1 MPWKVSH
8 RSFNL
13 SAFQHSNLNS
23 MDRCYMRKIVVLILL
38 QFVTLWGVAYS
49 QENYRLGPEDEIEI
63 KVWDHED
70 LTRKTRI
77 GLNGS
82 ISYPFI
88 GEIKAGGMTVLELQ
102 KEIER
107 RLSPKY
113 IIDPHVSIAVTEYK
127 SQKFFVVGN
136 VQRPGTYPLTKNIGV
151 VEAISLAGGISSAT
165 GSGSKPTV
173 SGAVAIIVR
182 AIPGGKA
189 DQPRMPDQTPAGQK
203 ETVSLSAAMVGNP
216 KHNLEIKN
224 GDTVYVPNLMFY
236 ATGEVKSPGRYPFD
250 ENMTVLMA
258 VTTAGGFTDKASS
271 KGTFILRDTE
281 GGKKKIK
288 VGLEDL
294 ILPGDTVVV
303 PESWF

>member
-1 MPWKVSH
+1 
-8 RSFNL
+8 
-13 SAFQHSNLNS
+13 
-23 MDRCYMRKIVVLILL
+23 MRKVAVLFLL
-38 QFVTLWGVAYS
+38 QLLIFCGVVCP

-77 GLNGS
+77 GLNGA

-88 GEIKAGGMTVLELQ
+88 GEIKAGGLTVLELQ

-107 RLSPKY
+107 RLGPKY

-136 VQRPGTYPLTKNIGV
+136 VQKPGTYPLTKNIGV
-151 VEAISLAGGISSAT
+151 VEAISLAGGIPSGT
-165 GSGSKPTV
+165 GSKLGSGTT
-173 SGAVAIIVR
+173 AIIVR
-182 AIPGGKA
+182 ATPGAKA
-189 DQPRMPDQTPAGQK
+189 DQPRMPDQSPPGQK
-203 ETVSLSAAMVGNP
+203 VTVSLSAAMAGDP

-224 GDTVYVPNLMFY
+224 GDTIYVPNLMFY
-236 ATGEVKSPGRYPFD
+236 ATGEVKHPGRFPYE

-258 VTTAGGFTDKASS
+258 VTTAGGLTDKASS
-271 KGTFILRDTE
+271 KGTYIIRETS
-281 GGKKKIK
+281 GSKQKIK
-288 VGLEDL
+288 AGLEDRVQ
-294 ILPGDTVVV
+294 PGDTIVV